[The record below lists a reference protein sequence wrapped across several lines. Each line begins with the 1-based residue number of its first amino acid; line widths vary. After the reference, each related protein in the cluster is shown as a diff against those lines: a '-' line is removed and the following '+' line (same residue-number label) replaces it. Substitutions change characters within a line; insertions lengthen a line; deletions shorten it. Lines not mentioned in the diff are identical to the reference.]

1 MASIEMIKYHGQ
13 IDSKNA
19 VVKCERVCYRVGRML
34 GSKDKGWMEY

>member
-19 VVKCERVCYRVGRML
+19 VVKCEEFVLELEEC
-34 GSKDKGWMEY
+34 